1 MDVIYADEHCQHDN
15 GGPEDQSI
23 LECSSVMTINDDR
36 DELIMSL
43 CLVAMSKPKKVR
55 STFYLVVF
63 LLIAC
68 ASQGD
73 VVVLRVPCHRDY
85 QVGTTAPSV
94 YSVLLTVP
102 PSA

>member
-1 MDVIYADEHCQHDN
+1 MDVIYADEQHDN

-23 LECSSVMTINDDR
+23 LECSSVMTINVDR
-36 DELIMSL
+36 DEVSL

-73 VVVLRVPCHRDY
+73 VVVLRVPWVR
-85 QVGTTAPSV
+85 P
-94 YSVLLTVP
+94 L
-102 PSA
+102 